1 MDRNNLAAAAS
12 LTLMAMLAVPF
23 ADAAGNLDQ
32 STTTQ
37 VMKSQSDDQAPTKG
51 ADTKAGSPAKNGA
64 TKTPPAKHPPTAIM
78 DQATPS
84 DKSATENK
92 EQGGH
97 GPTSVMDR
105 AAPDQKSS
113 GAAANSAAP
122 AK

>member
-1 MDRNNLAAAAS
+1 MGRTTLATATS
-12 LTLMAMLAVPF
+12 LTLMAMLSVPF
-23 ADAAGNLDQ
+23 ADAAGNLEQ
-32 STTTQ
+32 STTAE
-37 VMKSQSDDQAPTKG
+37 VMKSQSDDQSQTKG
-51 ADTKAGSPAKNGA
+51 ADAKAGSPANNGA

-92 EQGGH
+92 EQTVH

-113 GAAANSAAP
+113 GAPANSAPP